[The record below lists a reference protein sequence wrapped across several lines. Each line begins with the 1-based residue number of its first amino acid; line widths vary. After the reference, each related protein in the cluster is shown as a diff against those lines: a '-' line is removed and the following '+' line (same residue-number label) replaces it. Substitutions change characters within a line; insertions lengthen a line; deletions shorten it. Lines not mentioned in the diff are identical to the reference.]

1 MPVAHLDDRAVVRI
15 AGPDSATLLQNV
27 LTLDVPS
34 VDQQGIGYGALLT
47 PQGKVLWDFVLHR
60 LSDGY
65 AADVRAEEVEALA
78 KRLSLYKLRAKVEI
92 TPAPGIGVFV
102 AWGESSS
109 PAERKRGTAEGG
121 GGGAHRTFAGP
132 LHHASHG
139 PPPSSQTMG
148 EEPPLDPR
156 LAALGSRWV
165 AAKGSVATDAS
176 AADWHRHRIALA
188 IPEGGVDF
196 VFGDAF
202 PFDAAMD
209 SLHGVAFDKGC
220 FVGQEVVSRMRHRGT
235 ARRRIVALHAKAG
248 LPAPGAEIV
257 AGERPLGRLGS
268 SAEGHAIGLVRLD
281 RLRAALD
288 EGLPVRAGSQEV
300 AVALPDWATYGWPAT
315 ATAGED

>member
-15 AGPDSATLLQNV
+15 AGPDAATLLQSV

-34 VDQQGIGYGALLT
+34 ADRQGIGYGALLT
-47 PQGKVLWDFVLHR
+47 PQGKVLWDFVLHK
-60 LSDGY
+60 LPDGY
-65 AADVRAEEVEALA
+65 AADVRAEEAEAFA
-78 KRLSLYKLRAKVEI
+78 KRLSLYKLRAAVEI
-92 TPAPGIGVFV
+92 GVAPELAVYA
-102 AWGESSS
+102 AWDDDPS
-109 PAERKRGTAEGG
+109 PSPSPRGG
-121 GGGAHRTFAGP
+121 GEAP
-132 LHHASHG
+132 V
-139 PPPSSQTMG
+139 
-148 EEPPLDPR
+148 DPR
-156 LAALGSRWV
+156 LAELGRRRV
-165 AAKGSVATDAS
+165 APKGSVATDAS

-188 IPEGGVDF
+188 VPEGGIDF

-235 ARRRIVALHAKAG
+235 ARRRIVALHAKAA

-268 SAEGHAIGLVRLD
+268 SADGNAIGLVRLD

-288 EGLPVRAGSQEV
+288 EGHVARVGAEEV
-300 AVALPDWATYGWPAT
+300 AVELPSWATYGWPAT